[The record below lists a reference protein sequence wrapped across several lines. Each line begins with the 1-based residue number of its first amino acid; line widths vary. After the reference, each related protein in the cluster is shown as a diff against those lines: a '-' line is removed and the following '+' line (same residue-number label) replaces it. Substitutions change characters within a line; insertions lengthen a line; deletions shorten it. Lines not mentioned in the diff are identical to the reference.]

1 MRRLS
6 SQASEWSRRTIMTS
20 RRVYGRTLNSHSIR
34 HHSDLQD
41 SYAALS
47 DFFRSNLRTVTTTT
61 TTTDQLRS
69 QQAAPS
75 LGRLAW
81 PRSSYRY
88 SQQRS
93 FASSSVYRK
102 LQQDSKATAAD
113 HGQPGPDEHH
123 DESKAKPGICEAST
137 AATEYHTPSH
147 EVIKHVSS
155 FPRSLRELALSLPS
169 ASFRRPT
176 KEECVLIPHCIFMHS
191 VTSLITI

>member
-123 DESKAKPGICEAST
+123 DESKAKPGICEASII
-137 AATEYHTPSH
+137 HHLMRSLNMCPHSRDRCVNWPSH
-147 EVIKHVSS
+147 FRVLH
-155 FPRSLRELALSLPS
+155 FDALQ
-169 ASFRRPT
+169 
-176 KEECVLIPHCIFMHS
+176 KKS
-191 VTSLITI
+191 VY